1 MEPFTIVLA
10 FYLVMASGTLTWWLA
25 TTDAS
30 LRTLQED
37 MTEDRLSM
45 ANTLDSLR
53 TTVDEMHSGVTALLH
68 ANPEL
73 KSIIDTHRALDNI
86 ESSLAGD
93 LLSADPAE
101 AANTLLGAV
110 RDLLSTVDVDG
121 DLDTSRSELDLGTL
135 RLADRLQEVFR
146 EVGLRPSDLG
156 LTDLEARRLG
166 ELAYRNGHRSWALAC
181 YEEAARIAPG
191 EKTTLRALEH
201 LASEAGDDTAR
212 RNWLEAQLK
221 RDPDN
226 PQLLRSHANL
236 LASEGDAG
244 AEKSVR
250 RLEALGVDTPA
261 DRSLLSGLRERA
273 GARGEALEALDK
285 ALEEDPERSDDWRRK
300 ATLHFEL
307 CEEGEAL
314 NAVEK
319 CLELNRQDGEAW
331 ALQARLLS
339 TSQREIASA
348 LKSAIHAVA
357 LNAGGTELILLKA
370 DLLAASGKETEAKES
385 LEKSLQQ
392 NPDND
397 ELRSA
402 MARMALQNL
411 DLETAESLLRTAT
424 TPPTMSLHLQLEW
437 GRLHLAL
444 ADLKRDGTGDTD
456 RALLTVAGDN
466 FRQALEV
473 DRESG
478 IAWLGLARVQRLMKD
493 IEVADESLTRAR
505 RLMDDDPAIDAEA
518 ALLALDLGDLPE
530 AQRLVEASSV
540 KDPDN
545 PIISYIKGNISAA
558 NARFE
563 EAKEFYTDT
572 LAKQPGHVRA
582 RLNRASVN
590 MALNEAQDTL
600 DDCHILLNEAP
611 ELHLAVV
618 RQSEALMMLAQ
629 WSEAKEGWEKVIE
642 FNPRHPHALMQLAAC
657 HMALERPELAETPL
671 NDALRID
678 SNNAAT
684 WHQRGLLYLEWGREE
699 AALADFEK
707 AAKADSKHLDARLH
721 IAAIHHEAGRWHEGR
736 TAWRDVLSLEPENT
750 IARRRFDECDIK
762 IIAEEALKNS

>member
-10 FYLVMASGTLTWWLA
+10 FFLVMASGTLTWWLA

-30 LRTLQED
+30 LRMVQED
-37 MTEDRLSM
+37 LNDDRLSIT
-45 ANTLDSLR
+45 NTLEIIQS
-53 TTVDEMHSGVTALLH
+53 TVDELHFGVTALLH

-73 KSIIDTHRALDNI
+73 KSIIDTHRALDSI

-93 LLSADPAE
+93 LLSANPED
-101 AANTLLGAV
+101 AANTLLEAV
-110 RDLLSTVDVDG
+110 RDLLSTVDLDG
-121 DLDTSRSELDLGTL
+121 DLDTSRSELDMGTL
-135 RLADRLQEVFR
+135 RLASRLQEVFT

-156 LTDLEARRLG
+156 LSDLEARRLG

-236 LASEGDAG
+236 LAAEGDSG
-244 AEKSVR
+244 AERSVR

-261 DRSLLSGLRERA
+261 DRSLLSGLRDRA
-273 GARGEALEALDK
+273 GAKGEALEAIDK
-285 ALEEDPERSDDWRRK
+285 ALEEDPGRSDDWRRK

-307 CEEGEAL
+307 GEDGEATT
-314 NAVEK
+314 AIEK
-319 CLELNRQDGEAW
+319 CLAINRQDGEAW
-331 ALQARLLS
+331 SLKARLLS
-339 TSQREIASA
+339 TNSRELSSA
-348 LKSAIHAVA
+348 LKAAIHAVA
-357 LNAGGTELILLKA
+357 LDSGGTELILLKA
-370 DLLAASGKETEAKES
+370 DLLAATGKEVEAKES
-385 LEKSLQQ
+385 LDKALQKK
-392 NPDND
+392 PDND

-402 MARMALQNL
+402 MARMALQNG
-411 DLETAESLLRTAT
+411 DLNAAESLLRSAT

-466 FRQALEV
+466 FRNALEV

-493 IEVADESLTRAR
+493 IDVAEESLTRAR
-505 RLMDDDPAIDAEA
+505 RLMDEDPAIDAES
-518 ALLALDLGDLPE
+518 ALLALDLGDIPE

-545 PIISYIKGNISAA
+545 SIISYIKGNISAA
-558 NARFE
+558 TGRFE
-563 EAKEFYTDT
+563 EAKEFYTTT
-572 LAKQPGHVRA
+572 LTKQPSHVRA
-582 RLNRASVN
+582 RLNRASIN
-590 MALNEAQDTL
+590 MALDEAQDTL
-600 DDCHILLNEAP
+600 DDCHILLTEAP

-629 WSEAKEGWEKVIE
+629 WSEAREGWEKVLE
-642 FNPRHPHALMQLAAC
+642 SNPKHSHALMQLAAC

-678 SNNAAT
+678 PHNSSA

-707 AAKADSKHLDARLH
+707 AAKADEKHLDARLH
-721 IAAIHHEAGRWHEGR
+721 IAAIHHETNRWHEGR
-736 TAWRDVLSLEPENT
+736 DAWREVLSLDPENT

-762 IIAEEALKNS
+762 IIAEDALKNS